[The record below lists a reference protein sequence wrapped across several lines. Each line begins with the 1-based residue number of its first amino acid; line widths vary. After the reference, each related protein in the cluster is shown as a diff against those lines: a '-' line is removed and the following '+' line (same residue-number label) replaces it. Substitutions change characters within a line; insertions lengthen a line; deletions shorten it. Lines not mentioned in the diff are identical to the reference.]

1 VPTPGF
7 GKKRSPV
14 TLSAVRHEQTLPH
27 TVRQA
32 SRKLADPGQR
42 SRWQGPCSQFRKFIR
57 APEDIMTAAANI
69 ASFLAPAAPTA
80 GRNLVSSAEAGAD
93 NSFETFLQQAQ
104 AVPAD
109 NSKTTPLAGDG
120 IAATHPATTAQEPL
134 GLTPSA
140 VPAAEQAQ
148 VALTIQQATES
159 QSLADGAGAELTSEL
174 PTDAAILAMLAA
186 LPQQQPA
193 SVPSLEPGSDAGV
206 TTMPVTTTAAVQ
218 AQALAAN
225 TAQDP
230 SATQAQS
237 VDPQGEANTASMAA
251 TPASTAIDAAD
262 LANLAALANQTPRQG
277 VTQADKPGTQA
288 TTPDAQAP
296 SLSPDQITAARPDTQ
311 TAVQGPGNGTSKDPQ
326 QAISAANTDPQPR
339 NDAQSTQTATPAQ
352 SGPSSFAVELRQVTA
367 QPQAAAPNLPVPVD
381 ALAVNI
387 ARKFEQGLNQFE
399 ISLTPGD
406 LGKLDI
412 SLKIADDGRVQAV
425 LRAER
430 QDTLDLLRQDARTLE
445 NQLRQAGLDVGS
457 NALSFQLS
465 QGNAHRYKSALSGQA
480 YGPTNESTELPAEP
494 VGARFIASRRPDGVD
509 IHV

>member
-1 VPTPGF
+1 
-7 GKKRSPV
+7 
-14 TLSAVRHEQTLPH
+14 
-27 TVRQA
+27 
-32 SRKLADPGQR
+32 
-42 SRWQGPCSQFRKFIR
+42 
-57 APEDIMTAAANI
+57 
-69 ASFLAPAAPTA
+69 
-80 GRNLVSSAEAGAD
+80 
-93 NSFETFLQQAQ
+93 
-104 AVPAD
+104 
-109 NSKTTPLAGDG
+109 
-120 IAATHPATTAQEPL
+120 
-134 GLTPSA
+134 
-140 VPAAEQAQ
+140 
-148 VALTIQQATES
+148 
-159 QSLADGAGAELTSEL
+159 
-174 PTDAAILAMLAA
+174 
-186 LPQQQPA
+186 
-193 SVPSLEPGSDAGV
+193 
-206 TTMPVTTTAAVQ
+206 MPVTTTAAVQ

-230 SATQAQS
+230 SANQAQS
-237 VDPQGEANTASMAA
+237 VDPQGEANTASLAA

-296 SLSPDQITAARPDTQ
+296 SPSPDQITATRPDTQ

-480 YGPTNESTELPAEP
+480 YGPTNESTELPTEP